1 MATQVSV
8 ITRNGTTAYTLTT
21 GGRGPQGIPGDVGA
35 TGPTG
40 PTGPQGPTGAT
51 GPALNLT
58 SGPVR
63 STAGESSIADNALT
77 IAKTS
82 GLQAALDGKA
92 TAAQGLK
99 ADRAFTGHANFIA
112 VGDSITDRM
121 SVPRT
126 AWTGGTMEMDCS
138 GYGAALEV
146 LSGQRLRSIGKTT
159 TWKTDRD
166 HGYSGLLASEF
177 ITGVGYLGAVIPVNE
192 FDENSASA
200 DVVICHIGTNDI
212 GASNALVIAR
222 VQAVWTRLVASGK
235 PVIGTDILQRS
246 TAWAGWG
253 TTQRD
258 SVNAVNAAL
267 RASWRSY
274 GLISYRQWDDLIDK
288 DTNGYAASTEFPN
301 DGLHP
306 TQRVGFKLGK
316 DLWDF
321 LKPFTVGLKPN
332 IPHYGSSRWV
342 TLNPGVTGSVA
353 SGASFLATSWS
364 TQLGGSEG
372 TDWTASKVTDANGVI
387 WQRMTRI
394 TATALEQVG
403 LYTRI
408 TSALPATGTV
418 CRAVAQIRIPAG
430 QSINSIAL
438 QVQQVGAGTAWQ
450 DMFSHGGGTALVSH
464 LSDGFDEATFLSE
477 PFQIQS
483 GVSQLWVQISLKNT
497 ASATVD
503 FRQAGIFTE

>member
-1 MATQVSV
+1 MS
-8 ITRNGTTAYTLTT
+8 
-21 GGRGPQGIPGDVGA
+21 GII
-35 TGPTG
+35 
-40 PTGPQGPTGAT
+40 
-51 GPALNLT
+51 
-58 SGPVR
+58 
-63 STAGESSIADNALT
+63 SSY
-77 IAKTS
+77 
-82 GLQAALDGKA
+82 A

-99 ADRAFTGHANFIA
+99 ADRAFSGYANFMA

-126 AWTGGTMEMDCS
+126 AWTGATMEMDCS

-166 HGYSGLLASEF
+166 HGYSGLTANEF
-177 ITGVGYLGAVIPVNE
+177 FTGAVFLGAVIPADE

-200 DVVICHIGTNDI
+200 DVIICHIGTNDVI
-212 GASNALVIAR
+212 GITAAATAAR
-222 VQAVWTRLVASGK
+222 VYAVWARLVASGK

-246 TAWAGWG
+246 STALGWNS
-253 TTQRD
+253 TNRD
-258 SVNAVNAAL
+258 LVDAVNVLL
-267 RASWRSY
+267 RANWRAQGLMGYRSWN
-274 GLISYRQWDDLIDK
+274 DLIDK
-288 DTNGYAASTEFPN
+288 DTSGYAASTEFPN

-321 LKPFTVGLKPN
+321 LKPFTVGLKPS
-332 IPHYGSSRWV
+332 IPHYGSARWV

-353 SGASFLATSWS
+353 SGSSSLATSWS
-364 TQLGGSEG
+364 SNMAGSEG
-372 TDWTASKVTDANGVI
+372 TDWTASKVTDANGMI
-387 WQRMTRI
+387 WQRMTRT

-408 TSALPATGTV
+408 MSGLPATGTV
-418 CRAVAQIRIPAG
+418 CRAVATIRVPAG
-430 QSINSIAL
+430 QNLNSIAV
-438 QVQQVGAGTAWQ
+438 QVQQNGAATAWQ
-450 DMFSHGGGTALVSH
+450 DMFSHGGATALVSH
-464 LSDGFDEATFLSE
+464 LSDGFEEATFLSE

-483 GVSQLWVQISLKNT
+483 GAVHLWIQISLKNT

-503 FRQAGIFTE
+503 FTQAGIFTD